1 MQNISISDA
10 TGHPL
15 TKYRNHLEFNGY
27 NIEEGEDMLVCRHP
41 RKANFLI
48 KDVPSRGV
56 LVTVIYS
63 FNETIGR
70 MDLLEYLNKLNIDFW
85 FMKAYLSEEEKELNL
100 CIDTFFEGEYD
111 RTNFS
116 ILLENIEHDIDIL
129 FENELTEAYLK

>member
-15 TKYRNHLEFNGY
+15 AKYRNHLEFNGY
-27 NIEEGEDMLVCRHP
+27 NVEEGEDMLVCRHP

-48 KDVPSRGV
+48 RDIPSRGV
-56 LVTVIYS
+56 LVSAIYS
-63 FNETIGR
+63 FEGIIDRIN
-70 MDLLEYLNKLNIDFW
+70 LLEYVNKLNVDFL
-85 FMKAYLSEEEKELNL
+85 FMKAYLQEDEEEINL
-100 CIDTFFEGEYD
+100 FIDTFFEGQYD

-116 ILLENIEHDIDIL
+116 LLLENIEHDIDIL